1 MIKTNWQKGTLVE
14 PARVL
19 SDGSIQPAQY
29 EGATPLSPEMLNQ
42 MEDNIENAI
51 LGAKN
56 EIYNLNEQVNSIGQR
71 WTYYG
76 GNVST
81 TYSANGW
88 RNAFNPITT
97 PALEQGTYLVIMG
110 FTGRPNTA
118 SNSGVSTIR
127 ITLDGAEYNNTRR
140 QSVYAPDGSA
150 TYSAVVS
157 TTFEISENQAGQTR
171 QLGLQ
176 IYPTVNWFSSYSSY
190 IELIKLS

>member
-14 PARVL
+14 PAKVL

-42 MEDNIENAI
+42 MEENIAIAINDIQNNVDNLDN
-51 LGAKN
+51 K
-56 EIYNLNEQVNSIGQR
+56 VSSIGTR
-71 WTYYG
+71 WAYYG
-76 GNVST
+76 GNVGT

-110 FTGRPNTA
+110 FTGRPSNT

-127 ITLDGAEYNNTRR
+127 ITLDGVEYNNTRR
-140 QSVYAPDGSA
+140 QSVYAPNGNAS
-150 TYSAVVS
+150 YSGVVS
-157 TTFEISENQAGQTR
+157 TTFEVSEIQAGQTR

-176 IYPTVNWFSSYSSY
+176 IYPTVNWSSSYSSF

>member
-19 SDGSIQPAQY
+19 SDGTIQPAQY

-42 MEDNIENAI
+42 MEDNIESAI
-51 LGAKN
+51 LETEN
-56 EIYNLNEQVNSIGQR
+56 EINNLNEQVNSIGQR

-76 GNVST
+76 GNLGN
-81 TYSANGW
+81 TYSAGGW
-88 RNAFNPITT
+88 REAFNPITT

-110 FTGRPNTA
+110 FTGRPNNT
-118 SNSGVSTIR
+118 SNNGVSTIR
-127 ITLDGAEYNNTRR
+127 ITLDGVEYNNTRR
-140 QSVYAPDGSA
+140 QSVYAPNGNA

-157 TTFEISENQAGQTR
+157 TTFEVSESQAGQTR

-176 IYPTVNWFSSYSSY
+176 IYSTVNWFSSYSSY

>member
-19 SDGSIQPAQY
+19 SDGTIQPAQY

-42 MEDNIENAI
+42 MEDNIESAI
-51 LGAKN
+51 LETEN
-56 EIYNLNEQVNSIGQR
+56 EINNLNEQVDSIGQR

-76 GNVST
+76 GNVGT

-110 FTGRPNTA
+110 FTGRPSNT

-127 ITLDGAEYNNTRR
+127 ITLDGVEYNNTRR
-140 QSVYAPDGSA
+140 QSVYAPNGNAS
-150 TYSAVVS
+150 YSGVVS
-157 TTFEISENQAGQTR
+157 TTFEVSELQAGQTK

-176 IYPTVNWFSSYSSY
+176 IYPTVNWSSSYSSF